1 MSHNLSQDTGAPEG
15 LTSFRDLDPLQGS
28 NMAQVANS
36 LVNFDGLKSRTV
48 FCVWSGDNPMS
59 TQRIQ
64 ALWSI
69 YNNVGCP
76 VALIT
81 PRTLSDWTLPSAPIH
96 PAYAFLSETHKAD
109 YLRCYLMHHYG
120 GGYTDIKHSSAS
132 WHPFFETL
140 QRSEALALG
149 YTEIPEGMPHLEG
162 ELGQQI
168 QRNYF
173 KVIGLCA
180 FIFRRK
186 TAITTA
192 WYQQL
197 IELLDRRLDQLCTWP
212 AQHPQDQFG
221 VQLPSGQFSSYPF
234 RWAELLGE
242 IFHPLIYEHR
252 NRLLHAPIAPV
263 FYGYR

>member
-1 MSHNLSQDTGAPEG
+1 MCPDYSTPSC
-15 LTSFRDLDPLQGS
+15 
-28 NMAQVANS
+28 S
-36 LVNFDGLKSRTV
+36 LEDFDGLKSRTI
-48 FCVWSGDNPMS
+48 FCVWSGNNAMS

-69 YNNVGCP
+69 YTHVGCP

-81 PRTLSDWTLPSAPIH
+81 PVRLNDWILPSAPLH

-120 GGYTDIKHSSAS
+120 GGYTDIKHSAAS
-132 WHPFFETL
+132 WHPFFEAL
-140 QRSEALALG
+140 QQSQALALG
-149 YTEIPEGMPHLEG
+149 YTEIPEGMPHLDG

-168 QRNYF
+168 QREYF

-180 FIFRRK
+180 FIFRRR

-192 WYQQL
+192 WYQQM
-197 IELLDRRLDQLCTWP
+197 IALLDRRLGELSTHP
-212 AQHPQDQFG
+212 AQHPQDQCG
-221 VQLPSGQFSSYPF
+221 VQLPNGQISRYPL

-242 IFHPLIYEHR
+242 IFHPLIYMHR
-252 NRLLHAPIAPV
+252 QGLLHAPIAPQ
-263 FYGYR
+263 FFGYR